1 MVSRFRSLSFAAISI
16 FLSLLASFLFLEIL
30 LRWFPVNEGLG
41 ALPVNQDNPVLRY
54 TPNRSSIWS
63 KGWNFSIVNHVRT
76 NNYGF
81 VTDID
86 YDPKATTPL
95 LAIIGDS
102 YVEAAMVPY
111 TQTAAAI
118 LAKSVGQKGRVYTFG
133 ASGSTLSQYLA
144 YAQYARDTFH
154 PACLT
159 IVIVSNDFD
168 ESFWKYRNEPGY
180 HYFEERSDGELGVTR
195 IDREVNPLRRMLGAS
210 SLVKYVVVNLEAPR
224 VWEHLKE
231 FSQSHSITNQPYV
244 GNVLA
249 NVDRTRV
256 FDSQRAVDAFLRL
269 LPSMAGLEPSK
280 ILLGIDGNRREIY
293 DNHLE
298 SAKGSYFDVMRR
310 YLMLS
315 AKAKGYETID
325 MQQEFIDHY
334 ERHGQRFEFPTDGH
348 WNGVAHAVLA
358 RAIQHSSVYRG
369 CFTTNSLSHA
379 D

>member
-1 MVSRFRSLSFAAISI
+1 MVSRFKSLSFPAISV
-16 FLSLLASFLFLEIL
+16 FVSLLASIVFLEIL
-30 LRWFPVNEGLG
+30 LRCFPVNEGLG

-54 TPNRSSIWS
+54 IPNRSSIWS

-81 VTDID
+81 VSDID

-102 YVEAAMVPY
+102 YVEAPMVPY

-118 LAKSVGQKGRVYTFG
+118 LAKSIGQKGRVYTVG

-144 YAQYARDTFH
+144 YARYSRDTFH
-154 PACLT
+154 PACLA
-159 IVIVSNDFD
+159 IVIISNDFD
-168 ESFWKYRNEPGY
+168 ESFSKYRNEPGY
-180 HYFEERSDGELGVTR
+180 HYFEERNNGELGLIR
-195 IDREVNPLRRMLGAS
+195 IDREVNPWRRMLARS

-224 VWEHLKE
+224 AWERLKE
-231 FSQSHSITNQPYV
+231 FSLSHSIPNQVYV
-244 GNVLA
+244 GNVLS
-249 NVDRTRV
+249 NVDGIRV
-256 FDSQRAVDAFLRL
+256 LDSQRAVDAFLRL
-269 LPSMAGLEPSK
+269 LPSMTGLEPSK
-280 ILLGIDGNRREIY
+280 IVLGIDGNRREIY

-298 SAKGSYFDVMRR
+298 SVRGSYFDVMRR
-310 YLMLS
+310 YLMLG
-315 AKAKGYETID
+315 AQAKGYEIID

-348 WNGVAHAVLA
+348 WNGVAHGVFA
-358 RAIQHSSVYRG
+358 RAIQHSSVYRH
-369 CFTTNSLSHA
+369 CFTTKSSSHA